1 MNTVT
6 LTVNGK
12 PARADIEPRT
22 HLADFLRDTQN
33 LTGTHIGCEHGV
45 CGACTILVDG
55 VPTRSC
61 ITFAVACEQADVT
74 TVEGLDNDEVAT
86 ELRAAFTSEHGLQ
99 CGYCTPGMI
108 VSARDV
114 VLRMDDPSE
123 HEIRVAMSGNL
134 CRCTGYVGIVRAI
147 QGVIAARRARGI
159 AAIPG
164 GEHRTALGPAGS
176 GHAVA
181 ATQVGTASA
190 GARKPTLTVAKSD
203 SRPDAKAAAPA
214 RQEADWKPQTTFT
227 ESFTVGHPVDEVWA
241 FFDRIGEVASCL
253 PGASLAGEP
262 VDGHVEG
269 QIRIKVGPISAEFQ
283 GVADVSRD
291 DATKTGTINGAGKD
305 KRSNSA
311 TRGLIGYAVK
321 PGDKPGETRVDVSIG
336 YTLTGVLAQFGR
348 SGLVQDV
355 AGRLIAAFVQNL
367 EAKLAHQAGG
377 GEPGA
382 SAPPVVTELDAG
394 SLVSSVVFGRIKR
407 FFAALFG
414 RR

>member
-6 LTVNGK
+6 LRVNGK
-12 PARADIEPRT
+12 PASADVEARM

-61 ITFAVACEQADVT
+61 ITFAVACEQAEVT
-74 TVEGLDNDEVAT
+74 TVEGLDADEVAT
-86 ELRAAFTSEHGLQ
+86 ELRTAFTKEHGLQ

-114 VLRMDDPSE
+114 VLRMQDPTE

-147 QGVIAARRARGI
+147 QGVIVARRARGI

-164 GEHRTALGPAGS
+164 GDHRKELGPAGS
-176 GHAVA
+176 GHAMA
-181 ATQVGTASA
+181 SANGTATRGRVSA
-190 GARKPTLTVAKSD
+190 T
-203 SRPDAKAAAPA
+203 AAPA
-214 RQEADWKPQTTFT
+214 LAVATTAKTTAAPRQDADWKPQTTFT

-253 PGASLAGEP
+253 PGASLTGEP

-291 DATKTGTINGAGKD
+291 EATRTGTINGTGKD

-355 AGRLIAAFVQNL
+355 AGRLIAAFVKNL
-367 EAKLAHQAGG
+367 EAKLSHQAGG
-377 GEPGA
+377 GGDAE
-382 SAPPVVTELDAG
+382 APPVITELDAG
-394 SLVSSVVFGRIKR
+394 SLVSSVILGRLKR
-407 FFAALFG
+407 FFDALFG